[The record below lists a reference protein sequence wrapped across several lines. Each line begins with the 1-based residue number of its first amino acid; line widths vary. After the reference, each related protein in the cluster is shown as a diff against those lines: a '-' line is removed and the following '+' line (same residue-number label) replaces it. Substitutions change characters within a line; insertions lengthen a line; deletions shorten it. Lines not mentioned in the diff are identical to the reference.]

1 MNWITSLAEE
11 SMNHH
16 ARLVTAAAALLIGWG
31 NVNAQ
36 SPQFGTEEFGLSMKE
51 LVQAIEKVEASIAQ
65 CMREQGFEYVAADYR
80 TVRRGMNADK
90 SLPGM
95 SEEEFI
101 EKNGYGV
108 STLYT
113 GAAPQLNQ
121 GYSPGRVGLGDRNVE
136 IFKNLSP
143 ADQVAYNRALLGEN
157 TDATFAVALEIE
169 NFSRCGGCTLKAI
182 EQVFKPEQLKSTY
195 YNPKDAIINRDPR
208 MRAALRTYS
217 EAMRKAGF
225 DYNHPDEVETD
236 IRERLYAIT
245 GGATVPLA
253 QLSPEQQEAL
263 KILQEYERRVA
274 VIDFE
279 LMEEVFDPVEE
290 KIEKEMFAREVK

>member
-1 MNWITSLAEE
+1 MNKYVQIIAL
-11 SMNHH
+11 
-16 ARLVTAAAALLIGWG
+16 AAAMHCAAGS
-31 NVNAQ
+31 VRAQ
-36 SPQFGTEEFGLSMKE
+36 SEGLGTEEFGLSMKE
-51 LVQAIEKVEASIAQ
+51 LVQSIEKVEALIAQ

-101 EKNGYGV
+101 EKNGYGL

-113 GAAPQLNQ
+113 GMAPQLNT

-182 EQVFKPEQLKSTY
+182 EQVFKPEQLKATY
-195 YNPKDAIINRDPR
+195 YNPKDAMINRDPR
-208 MRAALRTYS
+208 MRAALRTYA
-217 EAMRKAGF
+217 EEMRKGGF

-245 GGATVPLA
+245 GGATVPVA
-253 QLSPEQQEAL
+253 QLSADQQEAL
-263 KILQEYERRVA
+263 KKLQEYERRVA

>member
-1 MNWITSLAEE
+1 MRDRKRVIAIVAAMFLAAG
-11 SMNHH
+11 S
-16 ARLVTAAAALLIGWG
+16 
-31 NVNAQ
+31 VNAQ
-36 SPQFGTEEFGLSMKE
+36 SERPGTEEFGLSMKE
-51 LVQAIEKVEASIAQ
+51 LVQAIEKVETLIAQ

-101 EKNGYGV
+101 EKNGYGL

-113 GAAPQLNQ
+113 GMAPQLNT

-182 EQVFKPEQLKSTY
+182 EQVFKPEQLKASY

-208 MRAALRTYS
+208 MRAALRKYS
-217 EAMRKAGF
+217 EEMRGAGF

-245 GGATVPLA
+245 GGATVPVA
-253 QLSPEQQEAL
+253 QLSTEQQEAL
-263 KILQEYERRVA
+263 KKLQEYERRVA

>member
-1 MNWITSLAEE
+1 MNKYVQIIAI
-11 SMNHH
+11 
-16 ARLVTAAAALLIGWG
+16 AAAMFFAAGYAC
-31 NVNAQ
+31 AQ
-36 SPQFGTEEFGLSMKE
+36 SEGLGTEEFGLSMKE
-51 LVQAIEKVEASIAQ
+51 LVQSIEKVEALIAQ

-101 EKNGYGV
+101 EKNGYGL

-113 GAAPQLNQ
+113 GMAPQLNT

-182 EQVFKPEQLKSTY
+182 EQVFKPEQLKATY
-195 YNPKDAIINRDPR
+195 YNPKDAMINRDPR

-217 EAMRKAGF
+217 EEMRKGGF

-245 GGATVPLA
+245 GGATVPVA
-253 QLSPEQQEAL
+253 QLSADQQEAL
-263 KILQEYERRVA
+263 KKLQEYERRVA